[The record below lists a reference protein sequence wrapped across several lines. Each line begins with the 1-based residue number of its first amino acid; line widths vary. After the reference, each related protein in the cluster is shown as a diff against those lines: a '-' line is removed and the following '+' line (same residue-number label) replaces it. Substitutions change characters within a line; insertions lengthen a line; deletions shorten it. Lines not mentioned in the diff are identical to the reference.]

1 MGGSLMTRSATIIGT
16 GRYLPEIEVTN
27 EALKERVSTVD
38 PDLANVVDAFEESSG
53 IRSRWYAPRD
63 WAASDIAL
71 RAARKA
77 LDAAGI
83 GPEQVD
89 MILLGTDTPDYI
101 TPATSTVLQHKLG
114 AVHAGTFDIGCAC
127 ASFPTGVATAAGLLN
142 TNPWMNY
149 VLVVGV
155 YMMSKLADPTDVVS
169 FFYGDG
175 AGAAVLAADS
185 KPGFITSAYLA
196 DGSYANYWVISS
208 GGTAEPAS
216 VESVEA
222 GRTQVRLLQ
231 RYPPDVNHINWPKIV
246 RALAG
251 RGRFAVEDIDL
262 AIFTQV
268 RLPSI
273 KLVMEDLGLPLEKTH
288 WIMEEWGYMG
298 SACIP
303 MCLDDAIEKDKV
315 KSGDL
320 IVLVG
325 SGVGYNYAGAALRMP

>member
-1 MGGSLMTRSATIIGT
+1 MTRYATIIGT

-27 EALKERVSTVD
+27 EALKERVSAVG
-38 PDLANVVDAFEESSG
+38 PELADVVDAFEESSG

-77 LDAAGI
+77 LEAAGI

-89 MILLGTDTPDYI
+89 MILLGTDTPDFI

-114 AVHAGTFDIGCAC
+114 ASRAGTFDIGCAC
-127 ASFPTGVATAAGLLN
+127 ASFPTGVATAAGLLS
-142 TNPWMNY
+142 TNPWMSY

-175 AGAAVLAADS
+175 AGAAVLALHDE
-185 KPGFITSAYLA
+185 PGFITSAYLA
-196 DGSYANYWVISS
+196 DGSFADYWVISS
-208 GGTAEPAS
+208 GGTAEPVT
-216 VESVEA
+216 VESVQA
-222 GRTQVRLLQ
+222 GRTKVRLLQ
-231 RYPPDVNHINWPKIV
+231 RYPPDVNHENWPRIV
-246 RALAG
+246 RALAE
-251 RGRFAVEDIDL
+251 RGGFDIQDIDM

-273 KLVMEDLGLPLEKTH
+273 KLVMEDLGLPLDKTH
-288 WIMEEWGYMG
+288 WIMEDWGYMG

-303 MCLDDAIEKDKV
+303 MCLDDAIEKGKV
-315 KSGDL
+315 HSGDL
-320 IVLVG
+320 VVLVG
-325 SGVGYNYAGAALRMP
+325 SGVGYNYAGVAMRMP

>member
-1 MGGSLMTRSATIIGT
+1 MTRHATIIGT
-16 GRYLPEIEVTN
+16 GRYLPEIEVSN
-27 EALKERVSTVD
+27 AVLKERVSKVD
-38 PDLANVVDAFEESSG
+38 PELADVVDSFEESSG

-63 WAASDIAL
+63 WATSDIAL
-71 RAARKA
+71 PAAQKA
-77 LDAAGI
+77 LEAAGI
-83 GPEQVD
+83 GPDQVD
-89 MILLGTDTPDYI
+89 MILLGTDTPDYV

-114 AVHAGTFDIGCAC
+114 AVNAGTFDIGCAC
-127 ASFPTGVATAAGLLN
+127 ASFPTGVATAAGLLS

-175 AGAAVLAADS
+175 AGAAVLAAQPE
-185 KPGFITSAYLA
+185 PGFITSAYLA
-196 DGSYANYWVISS
+196 DGSFADYWVISS
-208 GGTAEPAS
+208 GGTSEPAS
-216 VESVEA
+216 LESVEA
-222 GRTQVRLLQ
+222 GRTKVRLLQ
-231 RYPPDVNHINWPKIV
+231 RYPPDVNHENWPVIV
-246 RALAG
+246 RDLAK
-251 RGRFAVEDIDL
+251 RGGFELQEIGL

-303 MCLDDAIEKDKV
+303 MCLDDAIEKGRV
-315 KSGDL
+315 ESGDL
-320 IVLVG
+320 LVLVG
-325 SGVGYNYAGAALRMP
+325 SGVGYNYAGVALRMP

>member
-1 MGGSLMTRSATIIGT
+1 MTRYATILGT
-16 GRYLPEIEVTN
+16 GRYVPEIEVTN
-27 EALKERVSTVD
+27 EALKERVSAVD
-38 PDLANVVDAFEESSG
+38 PELASVVDAFEERSG

-63 WAASDIAL
+63 WATSDIAL
-71 RAARKA
+71 RAAEKA
-77 LDAAGI
+77 MESAGI

-114 AVHAGTFDIGCAC
+114 AVNAGTYDIGCAC
-127 ASFPTGVATAAGLLN
+127 ASFPTGVAAAAGLLS

-149 VLVVGV
+149 VLVIGV
-155 YMMSKLADPTDVVS
+155 YMMSKLAEPTDVVS

-175 AGAAVLAADS
+175 AGAAVLAADT

-196 DGSYANYWVISS
+196 DGSFADYWLIAS

-216 VESVEA
+216 VESVQA
-222 GRTQVRLLQ
+222 GRTQVRLVQ

-246 RALAG
+246 RALAE
-251 RGRFAVEDIDL
+251 RGSFDIQEIDM

-268 RLPSI
+268 NLPSI
-273 KLVMEDLGLPLEKTH
+273 KLVMEDLGLPLERTH

-303 MCLDDAIEKDKV
+303 VCLDDAIEKGKV
-315 KSGDL
+315 HSGDL
-320 IVLVG
+320 VVLVG
-325 SGVGYNYAGAALRMP
+325 SGVGYNYAGAALRML

>member
-1 MGGSLMTRSATIIGT
+1 MTRFATIIGT
-16 GRYLPEIEVTN
+16 GRYVPEIEMTN
-27 EALKERVSTVD
+27 EALKERVSAAD
-38 PDLANVVDAFEESSG
+38 PELANVVDAFEERSG

-71 RAARKA
+71 PAAQKA
-77 LDAAGI
+77 LEAAGI

-114 AVHAGTFDIGCAC
+114 AVNAGTYDIGCAC
-127 ASFPTGVATAAGLLN
+127 ASFPTGVAAAAGLLS
-142 TNPWMNY
+142 TNSWMNH
-149 VLVVGV
+149 VLVLGV
-155 YMMSKLADPTDVVS
+155 YMMSKLADPTDVAS

-185 KPGFITSAYLA
+185 KPGFITSSYLA
-196 DGSYANYWVISS
+196 DGAFADYWLIAS
-208 GGTAEPAS
+208 GATAEPAT
-216 VESVEA
+216 VESVQA
-222 GRTQVRLLQ
+222 GRTQVRLVQ

-246 RALAG
+246 RALAE
-251 RGRFAVEDIDL
+251 RGGFDIQEIDM

-268 RLPSI
+268 NLPSI
-273 KLVMEDLGLPLEKTH
+273 KLVMEELGLPLSKTH
-288 WIMEEWGYMG
+288 WIMEDWGYMG

-303 MCLDDAIEKDKV
+303 VCLDDAIEKGKV
-315 KSGDL
+315 HSGDL
-320 IVLVG
+320 VVLVG